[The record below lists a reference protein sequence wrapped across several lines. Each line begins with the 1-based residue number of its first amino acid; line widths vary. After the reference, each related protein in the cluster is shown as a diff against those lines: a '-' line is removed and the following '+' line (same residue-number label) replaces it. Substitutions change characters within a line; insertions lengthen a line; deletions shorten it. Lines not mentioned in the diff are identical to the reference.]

1 MVHGGVKVKITDVQV
16 PEGNQAS
23 SDSSAS
29 AASGSYF
36 VVTCLERLVSPAP

>member
-1 MVHGGVKVKITDVQV
+1 MVHGRVKVKTTKVQS

-23 SDSSAS
+23 SDSNAS

-36 VVTCLERLVSPAP
+36 MVTCWRDL